1 MGRMMHYLVNV
12 TRKEFCSV
20 DLRRPLFPEIERVFA
35 QWNWTPSDMLYIE
48 SQDEAKGSD
57 LWDEL
62 TMNRAYKDMDYDEV
76 MRA

>member
-1 MGRMMHYLVNV
+1 
-12 TRKEFCSV
+12 
-20 DLRRPLFPEIERVFA
+20 
-35 QWNWTPSDMLYIE
+35 MLYIE

>member
-1 MGRMMHYLVNV
+1 MGRMMHYLVNA

-20 DLRRPLFPEIERVFA
+20 DLRRPLFPEIERA
-35 QWNWTPSDMLYIE
+35 LTQWSWARSDMLYIE

-62 TMNRAYKDMDYDEV
+62 TMNRIYRDMDYDEV